1 MRVHIDV
8 ESQVVNLEKDFPLEY
23 GHSMM
28 FSLADHE
35 ELATFIMAGAD
46 YKNVPTRYIPTMI
59 IIESEYLADDLRD
72 DPDYMHI
79 TNSVICSKAEQE
91 ARNALTNKYMDRDD
105 LKEFI
110 EYHEMHLWK
119 YNWKE
124 QPSNERVFKHTVE
137 DSIFGFQEKLALVD
151 IIEGLLETSK
161 LVLDEDLYPIISEGE
176 DIDETVV
183 ELDPER
189 VRMNRRRLLEEYLKP
204 RVHSFY
210 ERIYNMPEP
219 FNHWDARSYWHQ
231 FFILEDTV
239 EDRTLVFRG
248 NGGSSGSRE
257 TNGRMTHTFA
267 QLTRTYGLAIPTYHL
282 CYDERNV
289 LKHIASYETFKCLHY
304 DLVGNYPGSYK
315 DADILFDGM
324 IITTRRSVRAALA
337 DKERL
342 DAEVEKN
349 F

>member
-1 MRVHIDV
+1 MKVHIDA
-8 ESQVVNLEKDFPLEY
+8 ESQVVSLEKDFPLEY
-23 GHSMM
+23 GRSTI
-28 FSLADHE
+28 FSLANHE
-35 ELATFIMAGAD
+35 ELAKYIMAGSD

-59 IIESEYLADDLRD
+59 IIESEYLADDLRA
-72 DPDYMHI
+72 DPEHMHI
-79 TNSVICSKAEQE
+79 TNDVVCSKAELE
-91 ARNALTNKYMDRDD
+91 ARNELANKYMGRDD
-105 LKEFI
+105 LNEFI
-110 EYHEMHLWK
+110 DYHEMYLWK

-137 DSIFGFQEKLALVD
+137 DSIFKFQEKLALVD
-151 IIEGLLETSK
+151 IIENLLETSK
-161 LVLDEDLYPIISEGE
+161 LVLDEDLCPIISEGE

-189 VRMNRRRLLEEYLKP
+189 VQLNRRLLLEEYLKP

-210 ERIYNMPEP
+210 ERVYHMPEP
-219 FNHWDARSYWHQ
+219 FNHWDSRSYWHQ

-257 TNGRMTHTFA
+257 TNGRMAHTFA
-267 QLTRTYGLAIPTYHL
+267 QLTREYGLAIPTYHL
-282 CYDERNV
+282 CYDSRNM
-289 LKHIASYETFKCLHY
+289 LKHIASYETFKCLTY

-315 DADILFDGM
+315 DVDILFDGM
-324 IITTRRSVRAALA
+324 IITTRRSVRYALEA
-337 DKERL
+337 KEKL
-342 DAEVEKN
+342 DAEVEEN